1 MAMLL
6 GHAYLT
12 ADGQMTQSP
21 FKRVVL
27 MLVILL
33 GLRAAVSGVFGLWP
47 FLTDEDAFYGRPSQM
62 WPTVMVTARYLVGL
76 VVPAIFTYMIYDCV
90 KRRSNQS
97 ATGILYVATVLVL
110 IGEGCALALMDAT
123 KLLF

>member
-33 GLRAAVSGVFGLWP
+33 SLRAVVSGVFGLWP
-47 FLTDEDAFYGRPSQM
+47 FLTDEDALYGRSSQM

-90 KRRSNQS
+90 KRRANQS
-97 ATGILYVATVLVL
+97 ATGILYVTNVLVIVGEWVALSL
-110 IGEGCALALMDAT
+110 ISTTGMV
-123 KLLF
+123 F